1 MQVLLEEDKVGYF
14 KKIGLDQTRGQIFVS
29 FILTMS
35 IVLLITVSSLYVL
48 LSKVQRENAA
58 LYIDEIALQASG
70 RLESQLNEVNV
81 LTLQLAMDDRIQEA
95 LGLEKQGHLAVY
107 DERMKLRRLLIEKTA
122 YSDTIKDIELYSLS
136 RSLYPIVEKSIGE
149 RVEERY
155 LKQADEIHQAG
166 AIIWIG
172 RDPDNPEYL
181 LAVRQV
187 KLEKEKYAKGG
198 YLLIRLKPSIIELAT
213 TDKAKDKGRVMRLLD
228 ENNNSMNVGEDSGL
242 LLSVGALEGESGDYV
257 TVERAIRS
265 TGWKL
270 QIMIP
275 KQTLTADI
283 YFLRD
288 VLLWASVLSI
298 FVFALLSYYLSKFI
312 TSPIRSLT
320 RIIQGGKHGSP
331 RENPDQYFNREV
343 NQLNMTYNQMV
354 KQINYLI
361 KSVYEIEIVKSKSE
375 IKALHSQINPHFLF
389 NTLDSLYWDHIRKGE
404 QELAQTVIQ
413 LADLF
418 RYTIHSST
426 QDGFVTI
433 DEELE
438 QVKRY
443 GDIMKMRWRD
453 RLAIEI
459 DCEQQLGSVRIPKLA
474 IQPLVEN
481 AIVHGIEP
489 MEHGGTIK
497 LRVREEAGVIS
508 FTVHDN
514 GIGIDPDQLH
524 QIRER
529 LQNDLSIAFVTGK
542 NGIGL
547 FNVCKLIQLH
557 YGKQYGL
564 TIDSAPGAGTTIVL
578 KIPLKPEPERGASD
592 DESQH
597 IGR

>member
-1 MQVLLEEDKVGYF
+1 MGYF
-14 KKIGLDQTRGQIFVS
+14 KKIGLDQTRGQIFVG

-35 IVLLITVSSLYVL
+35 LVLLLTVSSLYVL
-48 LSKVQRENAA
+48 LSKVQRENAS

-95 LGLEKQGHLAVY
+95 LSSEKQGHLAVY
-107 DERMKLRRLLIEKTA
+107 DERMKLRKLLIEKTA

-136 RSLYPIVEKSIGE
+136 RSLYPIVEKNIGE
-149 RVEERY
+149 RIDARS
-155 LKQADEIHQAG
+155 LQQADDIHQAG

-172 RDPDNPEYL
+172 RDPDNPDNL

-228 ENNNSMNVGEDSGL
+228 ENNNSMNVVEDSGL
-242 LLSVGALEGESGDYV
+242 LLSVGAVEGENDDYV
-257 TVERAIRS
+257 TVERAIRA

-298 FVFALLSYYLSKFI
+298 FVFGLLSYYLSKFI

-433 DEELE
+433 HEELE
-438 QVKRY
+438 QIKRY

-459 DCEQQLGSVRIPKLA
+459 DCDLKLGDVRIPKLA

-497 LRVREEAGVIS
+497 LRVREDGGVIS

-514 GIGIDPDQLH
+514 GIGMDQGQLH

-557 YGKQYGL
+557 YGMQYGL

-578 KIPLKPEPERGASD
+578 KIPLEPELMPVPERGASD

-597 IGR
+597 TGR

>member
-1 MQVLLEEDKVGYF
+1 MGYL
-14 KKIGLDQTRGQIFVS
+14 KKIGLDHTRGQIFFS

-35 IVLLITVSSLYVL
+35 LVLLLTVSSLYVL
-48 LSKVQRENAA
+48 LSKVQRDNAA
-58 LYIDEIALQASG
+58 LYIDEIALQTSG

-81 LTLQLAMDDRIQEA
+81 LTLQLAMDERIQEA
-95 LGLEKQGHLAVY
+95 LSLEKQGHETVY
-107 DERMKLRRLLIEKTA
+107 DERMRLRKLLIEKTA
-122 YSDTIKDIELYSLS
+122 YSDTIKDIELYSLT
-136 RSLYPIVEKSIGE
+136 RSLYPIVEKSIEE
-149 RVEERY
+149 RVDERY
-155 LKQADEIHQAG
+155 LKQADDIHQAG
-166 AIIWIG
+166 AMIWIG
-172 RDPDNPEYL
+172 RDPDNPDDL
-181 LAVRQV
+181 LAVRQL
-187 KLEKEKYAKGG
+187 KLEKEQYASGG
-198 YLLIRLKPSIIELAT
+198 YLLIRLKPSIIDLGT

-228 ENNNSMNVGEDSGL
+228 ENNQSMNVGEDNGL
-242 LLSVGALEGESGDYV
+242 LLSVGALEGESSDYV
-257 TVERAIRS
+257 TVVRAIRS

-275 KQTLTADI
+275 KKTLTADI

-343 NQLNMTYNQMV
+343 NQLNLTYNQMV

-361 KSVYEIEIVKSKSE
+361 KSVYETEIVKIKSE

-389 NTLDSLYWDHIRKGE
+389 NTLDSLYWDHIRNGE
-404 QELAQTVIQ
+404 QERAQIVIQ

-443 GDIMKMRWRD
+443 GEIMKMRWRE
-453 RLAIEI
+453 RLVIEI
-459 DCEQQLGSVRIPKLA
+459 DCERELGGIKVPKLS

-497 LRVREEAGVIS
+497 LSVKEETGIIS
-508 FTVHDN
+508 FTVKDN
-514 GIGIDPDQLH
+514 GIGIEPDQLH

-529 LQNDLSIAFVTGK
+529 LQNDSSIAFVTGR

-557 YGKQYGL
+557 YGNQYGL

-578 KIPLKPEPERGASD
+578 KISLQPEPERGTTND
-592 DESQH
+592 DAQH
-597 IGR
+597 TGG

>member
-1 MQVLLEEDKVGYF
+1 MGYL
-14 KKIGLDQTRGQIFVS
+14 KKIGLDQTRGQIFFS
-29 FILTMS
+29 FILTMTL
-35 IVLLITVSSLYVL
+35 VLLLTVSSLYVL
-48 LSKVQRENAA
+48 LSKVQRDNAA
-58 LYIDEIALQASG
+58 LYIDEIALQTSG

-95 LGLEKQGHLAVY
+95 LSLEKQGHETVY
-107 DERMKLRRLLIEKTA
+107 DERMKLRKLLIEKTA
-122 YSDTIKDIELYSLS
+122 YSDTIKDIELYSLTG
-136 RSLYPIVEKSIGE
+136 SLYPIVEKSIEE
-149 RVEERY
+149 RIEERY
-155 LKQADEIHQAG
+155 LKQADDIHHAG
-166 AIIWIG
+166 EMIWIG
-172 RDPDNPEYL
+172 RDPDNANDL
-181 LAVRQV
+181 LAVRQL
-187 KLEKEKYAKGG
+187 KIEKEKYASGG
-198 YLLIRLKPSIIELAT
+198 YLLIRLKPSIIELGT
-213 TDKAKDKGRVMRLLD
+213 TDKAKDKGRVTRLLD
-228 ENNNSMNVGEDSGL
+228 ENNNSMVVGEESGL
-242 LLSVGALEGESGDYV
+242 LLSVGTLEGESSDYV

-275 KQTLTADI
+275 KKTLAADI

-298 FVFALLSYYLSKFI
+298 FAFAILSYYLSKFI

-343 NQLNMTYNQMV
+343 NQLSMTYNQMV
-354 KQINYLI
+354 KQINHLI
-361 KSVYEIEIVKSKSE
+361 TSVYEIEIVKSKSE

-404 QELAQTVIQ
+404 QERAQTVIH

-443 GDIMKMRWRD
+443 ADIMKMRWRD
-453 RLAIEI
+453 RLTIEI
-459 DCEQQLGSVRIPKLA
+459 DCERELGDIRIPKLS

-489 MEHGGTIK
+489 MEHGGTIRLSVK
-497 LRVREEAGVIS
+497 KEAGIIS
-508 FTVHDN
+508 FTVQDN
-514 GIGIDPDQLH
+514 GIGIVPSELH

-529 LQNDLSIAFVTGK
+529 LQNDVSIAFVTGS

-564 TIDSAPGAGTTIVL
+564 TIDSVPGAGTTIVL
-578 KIPLKPEPERGASD
+578 KIPLQLEPERGTTD
-592 DESQH
+592 DDSQH
-597 IGR
+597 PGR